1 MSCEAF
7 IPDLVDAAGNEL
19 ADNRRVALEQHL
31 ASCADCRDELA
42 ALRDTTLALSTTRD
56 EPDDLTLSGFAYRTA
71 LAAES
76 RRDQG
81 GVGVWERL
89 RAIFFVAG
97 GAVAV
102 TIAVLMA
109 QPEPPVKQP
118 TAVAQQTEPPA
129 PAATADELYLWD
141 LYADPDED
149 VTELAGADATLSLD
163 DGLAGLTDT
172 ELAELVTILGDQTQG

>member
-19 ADNRRVALEQHL
+19 ADERRAALEQHL
-31 ASCADCRDELA
+31 ASCADCREELA
-42 ALRDTTLALSTTRD
+42 ALRDTTLALSATRD

-81 GVGVWERL
+81 GVGVRERL
-89 RAIFFVAG
+89 RAMFLVAG

-102 TIAVLMA
+102 ALAVLVA
-109 QPEPPVKQP
+109 QPETPVKQP
-118 TAVAQQTEPPA
+118 KALAQQTGA
-129 PAATADELYLWD
+129 PESADELYLWD

-172 ELAELVTILGDQTQG
+172 ELAELVTMLGDQTQG